1 MTYYAHR
8 IIWES
13 VNGPIHDGLQ
23 VNHKNGIKTDN
34 RVCNLELVTPGEN
47 TRHAFSTGLNW
58 KVGSKAENA
67 KLTEADVLSIRRAN
81 GRMSDGEWAR
91 ALGVTRQTVFAART
105 GKTWRHVDGL
115 AIETS

>member
-1 MTYYAHR
+1 TGLMCDPHSGVVFGVRGRPIRALVAGYPCATVRICGRKMTYYAHR

-23 VNHKNGIKTDN
+23 VNHKNEIKTDN
-34 RVCNLELVTPGEN
+34 RVCNLELVTSGEN

-67 KLTEADVLSIRRAN
+67 KL
-81 GRMSDGEWAR
+81 
-91 ALGVTRQTVFAART
+91 
-105 GKTWRHVDGL
+105 
-115 AIETS
+115 